1 MVRAIR
7 SGFRVPAA
15 ATVALALIA
24 TGQAP
29 TPDAITAPY
38 TTWKD
43 YGGSADS
50 MTARRNESMA
60 LGISPRLARRR
71 PSSMCAG
78 A

>member
-29 TPDAITAPY
+29 TPGAITAPY
-38 TTWKD
+38 TTWQD

-50 MTARRNESMA
+50 MQYSA
-60 LGISPRLARRR
+60 LAQIDTTNV
-71 PSSMCAG
+71 SSLEQAWF
-78 A
+78 